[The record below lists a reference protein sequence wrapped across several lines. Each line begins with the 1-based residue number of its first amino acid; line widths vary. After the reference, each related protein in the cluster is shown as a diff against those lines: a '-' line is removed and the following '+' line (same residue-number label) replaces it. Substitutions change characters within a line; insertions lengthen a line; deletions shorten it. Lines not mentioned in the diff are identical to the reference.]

1 MTAFDPEYVK
11 TLVSRFPLRNVL
23 LYSTI
28 TRDLPASQ
36 QLYDER
42 LSTLP
47 NVQRLAKTRFV
58 TAFNWLDRSH
68 NVARAFCASTVS
80 IRLYLRSNRVG
91 RTLIERRQFS
101 GGMKGKNLRY
111 LNENPDEPARM
122 TRAGFVLL
130 EHFSLPAFT
139 QALDTIVTANLLR
152 PRLFSSR
159 TFGLNDGEVI
169 SDLGLVIRP
178 DARLDASAI
187 HDLDLLVIC
196 GGYRTELKA
205 DDEFISLLRMA
216 ANQGVCLA
224 GLWNGAWFLGSAG
237 LLDGYRCAIHPE
249 HRPALAEI
257 SKATQVTSEP
267 YVIDRDRLTASS
279 PSGAFHMALDW
290 IKGLHDKALVEGI
303 EDILAFEESRY
314 RRIKPAENICVSAPL
329 REVVKLMDANLEEPL
344 ELEQLAAYAGR
355 SRRQLERLFK
365 EQLGTTPQRY
375 YMELRIT
382 EARRLLQHTE
392 LSQVDVLVACG
403 FVSPSHFSKCYSS
416 YFGYRPSKEKRLV
429 K

>member
-1 MTAFDPEYVK
+1 MG
-11 TLVSRFPLRNVL
+11 
-23 LYSTI
+23 
-28 TRDLPASQ
+28 Q
-36 QLYDER
+36 
-42 LSTLP
+42 
-47 NVQRLAKTRFV
+47 
-58 TAFNWLDRSH
+58 
-68 NVARAFCASTVS
+68 
-80 IRLYLRSNRVG
+80 
-91 RTLIERRQFS
+91 TLIERRQFS

-111 LNENPDEPARM
+111 LNEQSADSRL
-122 TRAGFVLL
+122 TRTGFLLL

-139 QALDTIVTANLLR
+139 QALDTIITANLLR
-152 PRLFSSR
+152 AGLFSSR
-159 TFGLNDGEVI
+159 TFGLGEGEVI

-178 DARLDASAI
+178 DARIDMASLA
-187 HDLDLLVIC
+187 DLDLLVVC

-205 DDEFISLLRMA
+205 SEELINLLRSA
-216 ANQGVCLA
+216 AERGVSLA
-224 GLWNGAWFLGSAG
+224 GLWNGAWFLGRAG

-249 HRPALAEI
+249 HRPALTEI
-257 SKATQVTSEP
+257 AKATQVSSEP

-290 IKGLHDKALVEGI
+290 IKSLHGKALVEGI

-314 RRIKPAENICVSAPL
+314 RRIKPDENLCVSAPL

-344 ELEQLAAYAGR
+344 ELEQLAVYAGR

-375 YMELRIT
+375 YLELRIT

-392 LSQVDVLVACG
+392 LSQMEVLVACG
-403 FVSPSHFSKCYSS
+403 FVSPSHFSKCYSAF
-416 YFGYRPSKEKRLV
+416 FGYRPSREKRLV

>member
-1 MTAFDPEYVK
+1 M
-11 TLVSRFPLRNVL
+11 
-23 LYSTI
+23 
-28 TRDLPASQ
+28 
-36 QLYDER
+36 
-42 LSTLP
+42 
-47 NVQRLAKTRFV
+47 
-58 TAFNWLDRSH
+58 
-68 NVARAFCASTVS
+68 
-80 IRLYLRSNRVG
+80 
-91 RTLIERRQFS
+91 IERRQFS
-101 GGMKGKNLRY
+101 AGLKGKNLRY
-111 LNENPDEPARM
+111 LNDNASATPQVVRC
-122 TRAGFVLL
+122 GFLLL
-130 EHFSLPAFT
+130 ENFSLPAFT
-139 QALDTIVTANLLR
+139 QVLDTLITANLLR
-152 PRLFSSR
+152 PSVFTTR
-159 TFGLNDGEVI
+159 TLGVSDGEVV

-178 DARLDASAI
+178 DARLDCSAI
-187 HDLDLLVIC
+187 KGLDLLVVC

-205 DDEFISLLRMA
+205 HEGLTTLLKTA
-216 ANQGVCLA
+216 AEQGVMLA
-224 GLWNGAWFLGSAG
+224 GLWNGAWFLGKAG

-257 SKATQVTSEP
+257 SRATQVSSEP

-290 IKGLHDKALVEGI
+290 IKSLYDKALVEGV

-344 ELEQLAAYAGR
+344 ELEQLAVYAGR

-375 YMELRIT
+375 YLELRIT

-392 LSQVDVLVACG
+392 LSQVEVLVACG
-403 FVSPSHFSKCYSS
+403 FVSPSHFSKCYSA

>member
-1 MTAFDPEYVK
+1 MG
-11 TLVSRFPLRNVL
+11 
-23 LYSTI
+23 
-28 TRDLPASQ
+28 Q
-36 QLYDER
+36 
-42 LSTLP
+42 
-47 NVQRLAKTRFV
+47 
-58 TAFNWLDRSH
+58 
-68 NVARAFCASTVS
+68 
-80 IRLYLRSNRVG
+80 
-91 RTLIERRQFS
+91 TLIERRQFS

-111 LNENPDEPARM
+111 LNEQSAE
-122 TRAGFVLL
+122 TRITRTGFLLL

-139 QALDTIVTANLLR
+139 QALDTIITANLLR
-152 PRLFSSR
+152 AELFSSR
-159 TFGLNDGEVI
+159 TFGLGEGEVI

-178 DARLDASAI
+178 DARIDMASFV
-187 HDLDLLVIC
+187 DLDLLVVC

-205 DDEFISLLRMA
+205 GEELISLLRSA
-216 ANQGVCLA
+216 AERGVSLA
-224 GLWNGAWFLGSAG
+224 GLWNGAWFLGRAG

-249 HRPALAEI
+249 HRPALTEI
-257 SKATQVTSEP
+257 AKATQVSSEP

-290 IKGLHDKALVEGI
+290 IKGLHGKALVEGI

-314 RRIKPAENICVSAPL
+314 RRIKPDENLCVSAPL

-344 ELEQLAAYAGR
+344 ELEQLAVYAGR

-375 YMELRIT
+375 YLELRIT

-392 LSQVDVLVACG
+392 LSQMEVLVACG
-403 FVSPSHFSKCYSS
+403 FVSPSHFSKCYSAF
-416 YFGYRPSKEKRLV
+416 FGYRPSREKRLV

>member
-1 MTAFDPEYVK
+1 MG
-11 TLVSRFPLRNVL
+11 
-23 LYSTI
+23 
-28 TRDLPASQ
+28 Q
-36 QLYDER
+36 
-42 LSTLP
+42 
-47 NVQRLAKTRFV
+47 
-58 TAFNWLDRSH
+58 
-68 NVARAFCASTVS
+68 
-80 IRLYLRSNRVG
+80 
-91 RTLIERRQFS
+91 TLIERRQFS

-111 LNENPDEPARM
+111 LNEQSAE
-122 TRAGFVLL
+122 TRITRTGFLLL

-139 QALDTIVTANLLR
+139 QALDTIITANLLR
-152 PRLFSSR
+152 AGLFSSR
-159 TFGLNDGEVI
+159 TFGLGEGEVI

-178 DARLDASAI
+178 DARIDPASLAQ
-187 HDLDLLVIC
+187 LDLLVVC

-205 DDEFISLLRMA
+205 SEELISLLRA
-216 ANQGVCLA
+216 AAERGVSLA
-224 GLWNGAWFLGSAG
+224 GLWNGAWFLGRAG

-249 HRPALAEI
+249 HRPALTEI
-257 SKATQVTSEP
+257 AKATQVSSEP

-290 IKGLHDKALVEGI
+290 IKSLHGKALVEGI

-314 RRIKPAENICVSAPL
+314 RRIKPDENLCVSAPL

-344 ELEQLAAYAGR
+344 ELEQLAVYAGR

-375 YMELRIT
+375 YLELRIT

-392 LSQVDVLVACG
+392 LSQMEVLVACG
-403 FVSPSHFSKCYSS
+403 FVSPSHFSKCYSAF
-416 YFGYRPSKEKRLV
+416 FGYRPSREKRLV

>member
-1 MTAFDPEYVK
+1 M
-11 TLVSRFPLRNVL
+11 R
-23 LYSTI
+23 
-28 TRDLPASQ
+28 
-36 QLYDER
+36 
-42 LSTLP
+42 
-47 NVQRLAKTRFV
+47 
-58 TAFNWLDRSH
+58 
-68 NVARAFCASTVS
+68 
-80 IRLYLRSNRVG
+80 
-91 RTLIERRQFS
+91 
-101 GGMKGKNLRY
+101 GKNLRY
-111 LNENPDEPARM
+111 LNENPGETPQVVR
-122 TRAGFVLL
+122 TGFLLL

-139 QALDTIVTANLLR
+139 QVLDTIITANLLR
-152 PRLFSSR
+152 PGLFTSR
-159 TFGLNDGEVI
+159 TFGLSEGEVI

-178 DARLDASAI
+178 DAVIDSSATKA
-187 HDLDLLVIC
+187 LDLLVVC

-205 DDEFISLLRMA
+205 NEAFITLLKTA
-216 ANQGVCLA
+216 AEQGVMLA
-224 GLWNGAWFLGSAG
+224 GLWNGAWFLGKAG

-257 SKATQVTSEP
+257 SRATHVSSEP

-290 IKGLHDKALVEGI
+290 IKGLYDKALVEGV

-344 ELEQLAAYAGR
+344 ELEQLAVYAGR

-375 YMELRIT
+375 YLELRIT

-392 LSQVDVLVACG
+392 LSQVEVLVACG
-403 FVSPSHFSKCYSS
+403 FVSPSHFSKCYSA

>member
-1 MTAFDPEYVK
+1 
-11 TLVSRFPLRNVL
+11 
-23 LYSTI
+23 
-28 TRDLPASQ
+28 
-36 QLYDER
+36 
-42 LSTLP
+42 
-47 NVQRLAKTRFV
+47 
-58 TAFNWLDRSH
+58 
-68 NVARAFCASTVS
+68 
-80 IRLYLRSNRVG
+80 
-91 RTLIERRQFS
+91 
-101 GGMKGKNLRY
+101 MKGKNLRY
-111 LNENPDEPARM
+111 LNEHSNAPVQL
-122 TRAGFVLL
+122 TRTGFLLL

-139 QALDTIVTANLLR
+139 QALDTIVTSNLLR
-152 PRLFSSR
+152 PGLFSSR
-159 TFGLNDGEVI
+159 TFGLNDGEVV

-178 DARLDASAI
+178 DARFTAGALQQ
-187 HDLDLLVIC
+187 LDLLVIC

-205 DDEFISLLRMA
+205 SDELISVLKA
-216 ANQGVCLA
+216 AAEQGITLA

-249 HRPALAEI
+249 HRPALAEV
-257 SKATQVTSEP
+257 SKAAHVTSEP
-267 YVIDRDRLTASS
+267 FVIDRDRLTASS
-279 PSGAFHMALDW
+279 PAGAFHMALDW

-344 ELEQLAAYAGR
+344 ELEQLAVYAGR

-416 YFGYRPSKEKRLV
+416 YFGYRPSKETRLV

>member
-1 MTAFDPEYVK
+1 M
-11 TLVSRFPLRNVL
+11 
-23 LYSTI
+23 
-28 TRDLPASQ
+28 
-36 QLYDER
+36 
-42 LSTLP
+42 
-47 NVQRLAKTRFV
+47 
-58 TAFNWLDRSH
+58 
-68 NVARAFCASTVS
+68 
-80 IRLYLRSNRVG
+80 
-91 RTLIERRQFS
+91 IERRQFS

-111 LNENPDEPARM
+111 LNEQPGAASR
-122 TRAGFVLL
+122 TVRAGFLLL

-152 PRLFSSR
+152 AESFASQ
-159 TFGLNDGEVI
+159 TFGLQDGEVV

-178 DARLDASAI
+178 DARLDCAVI
-187 HDLDLLVIC
+187 KTLDLLVIC

-205 DDEFISLLRMA
+205 SEDFIHVLRTA
-216 ANQGVCLA
+216 AEQGISLA
-224 GLWNGAWFLGSAG
+224 GLWNGAWFLGRAG

-249 HRPALAEI
+249 HRPALAEFC
-257 SKATQVTSEP
+257 KVTQVSSEP

-314 RRIKPAENICVSAPL
+314 RRIKPTENICLSAPL

-344 ELEQLAAYAGR
+344 ELEQLAVYAGR

-375 YMELRIT
+375 YLELRIT

>member
-1 MTAFDPEYVK
+1 MG
-11 TLVSRFPLRNVL
+11 
-23 LYSTI
+23 
-28 TRDLPASQ
+28 Q
-36 QLYDER
+36 
-42 LSTLP
+42 
-47 NVQRLAKTRFV
+47 
-58 TAFNWLDRSH
+58 
-68 NVARAFCASTVS
+68 
-80 IRLYLRSNRVG
+80 
-91 RTLIERRQFS
+91 TLIERRQFS

-111 LNENPDEPARM
+111 LNEQSAE
-122 TRAGFVLL
+122 TRITRTGFLLL

-139 QALDTIVTANLLR
+139 QALDTIITANLLR
-152 PRLFSSR
+152 AELFSSR
-159 TFGLNDGEVI
+159 TFGLGEGEVI

-178 DARLDASAI
+178 DARIDMASLVE
-187 HDLDLLVIC
+187 LDLLVVC

-205 DDEFISLLRMA
+205 SEELISLLRSA
-216 ANQGVCLA
+216 AERGVSLA
-224 GLWNGAWFLGSAG
+224 GLWNGAWFLGRAG

-249 HRPALAEI
+249 HRPALTEI
-257 SKATQVTSEP
+257 SKATQVSSEP

-290 IKGLHDKALVEGI
+290 IKSLHGKALVEGI

-314 RRIKPAENICVSAPL
+314 RRIKPDENLCVSAPL

-344 ELEQLAAYAGR
+344 ELEQLAVYAGR

-375 YMELRIT
+375 YLELRIT

-392 LSQVDVLVACG
+392 LSQMEVLVACG
-403 FVSPSHFSKCYSS
+403 FVSPSHFSKCYSAF
-416 YFGYRPSKEKRLV
+416 FGYRPSREKRLV

>member
-1 MTAFDPEYVK
+1 M
-11 TLVSRFPLRNVL
+11 
-23 LYSTI
+23 
-28 TRDLPASQ
+28 
-36 QLYDER
+36 
-42 LSTLP
+42 
-47 NVQRLAKTRFV
+47 
-58 TAFNWLDRSH
+58 
-68 NVARAFCASTVS
+68 
-80 IRLYLRSNRVG
+80 
-91 RTLIERRQFS
+91 IERRQFS

-111 LNENPDEPARM
+111 LNEHSSN
-122 TRAGFVLL
+122 TTQVVRAGFLLL

-139 QALDTIVTANLLR
+139 QALDTIVTTNLLR
-152 PRLFSSR
+152 PGSFSSR
-159 TFGLNDGEVI
+159 TFGLNDGEVV

-178 DARLDASAI
+178 DACIDSSAI
-187 HDLDLLVIC
+187 QALDLLIIC

-205 DDEFISLLRMA
+205 TDEFIRLLREA
-216 ANQGVCLA
+216 AEEGVSLA
-224 GLWNGAWFLGSAG
+224 GLWNGAWFLGRSG
-237 LLDGYRCAIHPE
+237 LLEGYRCAIHPE
-249 HRPALAEI
+249 HRPALAEFC
-257 SKATQVTSEP
+257 KAMQVSSEP

-290 IKGLHDKALVEGI
+290 IKGLHDKALVEGV

-314 RRIKPAENICVSAPL
+314 RRIKPTENICLSAPL

-344 ELEQLAAYAGR
+344 ELEQLAIYAGR

-392 LSQVDVLVACG
+392 LSQVEVLVACG
-403 FVSPSHFSKCYSS
+403 FVSPSHFSKCYSA
-416 YFGYRPSKEKRLV
+416 YFGYRPSKEVRLV

>member
-1 MTAFDPEYVK
+1 
-11 TLVSRFPLRNVL
+11 
-23 LYSTI
+23 
-28 TRDLPASQ
+28 
-36 QLYDER
+36 
-42 LSTLP
+42 
-47 NVQRLAKTRFV
+47 
-58 TAFNWLDRSH
+58 
-68 NVARAFCASTVS
+68 
-80 IRLYLRSNRVG
+80 
-91 RTLIERRQFS
+91 LIERRQFS

-111 LNENPDEPARM
+111 LNEPADKPVPM
-122 TRAGFVLL
+122 TRAGFLLL

-152 PRLFSSR
+152 PGLFASR
-159 TFGLNDGEVI
+159 TFGLHDGEVV

-178 DARLDASAI
+178 DARFDAAAI
-187 HDLDLLVIC
+187 QQLDLLVVC
-196 GGYRTELKA
+196 GGYRTELKVA
-205 DDEFISLLRMA
+205 DDFVHLLRVA
-216 ANQGVCLA
+216 AERGVTLA

-249 HRPALAEI
+249 HRPALAEV
-257 SKATQVTSEP
+257 SKAAQVTSEP

-329 REVVKLMDANLEEPL
+329 RVVVKLMDANLEEPL
-344 ELEQLAAYAGR
+344 ELEQLAVYAGR

-416 YFGYRPSKEKRLV
+416 YFGYRPSKEKRLI